1 MEAPASFRHLRIALF
16 LVLGVL
22 VLGTV
27 GYMLIEQLSFVDA
40 LYTAIG
46 MMTTV
51 GLVVHPL
58 SAYGRMFTIAVM
70 ILGVGSLLYTF
81 GAGMEYMIEGH
92 FGQAIR
98 RQLMDKKIA
107 ALRNHYIVCGSGRV
121 GTKIAEDFHTA
132 HLPFVM
138 IDEKEENIQ
147 ACISRGYLALQGDA
161 TTNELLRQAGIQH
174 AKCLLA
180 ATDDDAHNLYI
191 TLSARS
197 LNDKLFIVA
206 RANHDETAA
215 KLKLAGA
222 DRVISPYTIG
232 GHRMANLA
240 FQPGVIEF
248 FDILT
253 NIGNMELAIEE
264 VVLTAASPLLGH
276 TITEAQDTLSDD
288 TVIVALKK
296 PGGLVT
302 TSRLQVRIE
311 EGDSIIVVGTP
322 AKLAAFQ
329 QKNTAKTS

>member
-1 MEAPASFRHLRIALF
+1 
-16 LVLGVL
+16 
-22 VLGTV
+22 
-27 GYMLIEQLSFVDA
+27 
-40 LYTAIG
+40 
-46 MMTTV
+46 
-51 GLVVHPL
+51 
-58 SAYGRMFTIAVM
+58 
-70 ILGVGSLLYTF
+70 
-81 GAGMEYMIEGH
+81 MIEGH
-92 FGQAIR
+92 FGQAVR

-107 ALRNHYIVCGSGRV
+107 ALRNHYIVCGFGRV

-132 HLPFVM
+132 RMPFVM

-147 ACISRGYLALQGDA
+147 TCISHGYLALQGDA

-180 ATDDDAHNLYI
+180 ATDDDAHNIYI

-206 RANHDETAA
+206 RANHDETKA

-240 FQPGVIEF
+240 FQSGVIEF

-253 NIGNMELAIEE
+253 NAGNMELAIKE
-264 VVLTAASPLLGH
+264 VALSAASPLVGQTL
-276 TITEAQDTLSDD
+276 TEAQHTLSDD

-296 PGGLVT
+296 PGCLVT
-302 TSRLQVRIE
+302 TARLQGRIE
-311 EGDSIIVVGTP
+311 EGDSIIVVGAP
-322 AKLAAFQ
+322 EKLAAFQ
-329 QKNTAKTS
+329 QKNRAKTG

>member
-1 MEAPASFRHLRIALF
+1 METPASFRHLRRALL

-40 LYTAIG
+40 LYTAIS
-46 MMTTV
+46 MMATV
-51 GLVVHPL
+51 GLVAYPL
-58 SAYGRMFTIAVM
+58 SPFGRMFTIVVV

-81 GAGMEYMIEGH
+81 GAGMEYIIEGN
-92 FGQAIR
+92 FSQAIR

-107 ALRNHYIVCGSGRV
+107 ALRNHYIICGFGRV
-121 GTKIAEDFHTA
+121 GRKIAEDFNTA
-132 HLPFVM
+132 RMPFVV

-147 ACISRGYLALQGDA
+147 SCIPQRYLALQGDA
-161 TTNELLRQAGIQH
+161 TTDELLRHAGVQY

-180 ATDDDAHNLYI
+180 ATDNDAHNIYI
-191 TLSARS
+191 TLSARN
-197 LNDKLFIVA
+197 LNNKLFIIA
-206 RANHDETAA
+206 RANHDETEA

-240 FQPGVIEF
+240 VQPGVIEF

-253 NIGNMELAIEE
+253 KAGNMELAIKE
-264 VVLTAASPLLGH
+264 VALTTASPLLGH
-276 TITEAQDTLSDD
+276 TVTEAQHTLSDD
-288 TVIVALKK
+288 TIIVALKK

-302 TSRLQVRIE
+302 TSRFQVRIE
-311 EGDSIIVVGTP
+311 EGDSIIIVGVP
-322 AKLAAFQ
+322 EKLAAFQ
-329 QKNTAKTS
+329 QKNRSKTD

>member
-1 MEAPASFRHLRIALF
+1 METPASFRHLRIALF

-51 GLVVHPL
+51 GLVVHPF
-58 SAYGRMFTIAVM
+58 SAYGRMFTIAVI
-70 ILGVGSLLYTF
+70 ILGVASLLYTF
-81 GAGMEYMIEGH
+81 GAGMEYMIEGD
-92 FGQAIR
+92 FGRAIR
-98 RQLMDKKIA
+98 RQLMHNKIA
-107 ALRNHYIVCGSGRV
+107 TLRNHYIICGFGRV
-121 GTKIAEDFHTA
+121 GKKIAEDFNTA
-132 HLPFVM
+132 HIPFVV

-147 ACISRGYLALQGDA
+147 SCIPQRYLALQGDA
-161 TTNELLRQAGIQH
+161 TTDELLRQAGIQY

-180 ATDDDAHNLYI
+180 ATDNDAHNIYI
-191 TLSARS
+191 TLSARH
-197 LNDKLFIVA
+197 LNDKIFIIA
-206 RANHDETAA
+206 RANHDETEA

-222 DRVISPYTIG
+222 HRVISPYTIG

-240 FQPGVIEF
+240 VQPGVIEF

-253 NIGNMELAIEE
+253 KAGNMELAIEE
-264 VVLTAASPLLGH
+264 IALTAASPLVGQ
-276 TITEAQDTLSDD
+276 TMTEVQHTLSDD

-302 TSRLQVRIE
+302 TSRLQARIE
-311 EGDSIIVVGTP
+311 EGDSIIVVGAP
-322 AKLAAFQ
+322 EKLAAFQ
-329 QKNTAKTS
+329 QKNKGKTS